1 MFSLPICPH
10 CKEIALY
17 TEAFL
22 AKNRKKYRCKNCGEI
37 VSVMIKESVFKFL
50 WIIQLFAIF
59 IFMAS
64 ILFTGSVCLLG
75 IIAIIFIF
83 MIFYIFSPFFV
94 TFSNSSSK
102 KSGFARRNVK
112 RRLQKKE
119 FGRDT
124 EKEIYSN

>member
-1 MFSLPICPH
+1 MFSLPVCPH
-10 CKEIALY
+10 CKEPALY

-22 AKNRKKYRCKNCGEI
+22 SKNKKKYSCKNCGEI
-37 VSVMIKESVFKFL
+37 VSVTIKESVFKFL

-64 ILFTGSVCLLG
+64 ILFTGSICLLG
-75 IIAIIFIF
+75 IIAIMFIF
-83 MIFYIFSPFFV
+83 MVFYVFSPFFV
-94 TFSNSSSK
+94 TFSNYNSK
-102 KSGFARRNVK
+102 KSGSTRRNVK

-124 EKEIYSN
+124 ENEIYSN